1 MEKNRAPTLAK
12 IDGEWAMA
20 PDNPA
25 KYARLYGNE
34 ILRHVPWVRSVDNA
48 YDSQPPKFKS

>member
-1 MEKNRAPTLAK
+1 
-12 IDGEWAMA
+12 MA

-34 ILRHVPWVRSVDNA
+34 ILRHVPWVVSARNA
-48 YDSQPPKFKS
+48 YDSKPAEFKS